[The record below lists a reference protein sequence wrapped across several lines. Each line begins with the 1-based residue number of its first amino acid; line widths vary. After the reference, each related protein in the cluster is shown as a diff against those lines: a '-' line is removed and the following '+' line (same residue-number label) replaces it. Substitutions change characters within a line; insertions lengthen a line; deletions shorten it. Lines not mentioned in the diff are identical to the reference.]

1 MFKKLITMKTNY
13 FYGLQI
19 YRVLITK
26 VTFNNINSYSIYLH
40 LYKMW
45 WDYICN

>member
-19 YRVLITK
+19 YRALITK
-26 VTFNNINSYSIYLH
+26 VTFNNINSY
-40 LYKMW
+40 
-45 WDYICN
+45 

>member
-13 FYGLQI
+13 FYALQI

-26 VTFNNINSYSIYLH
+26 VTFNNINSYSTYLH
-40 LYKMW
+40 LYKTW
-45 WDYICN
+45 